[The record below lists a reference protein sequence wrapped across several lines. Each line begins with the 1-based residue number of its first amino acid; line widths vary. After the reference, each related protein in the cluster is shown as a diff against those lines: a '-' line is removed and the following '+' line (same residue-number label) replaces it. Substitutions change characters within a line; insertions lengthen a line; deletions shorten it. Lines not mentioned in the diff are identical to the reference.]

1 MWPRAASLWSMMSTS
16 SVPTIGR
23 ESTAVEEKVVVATA
37 KVAAPQARATLVTP
51 RPAKLRAGPRWR
63 RLAASGCFHHRAP
76 CRSQSSV
83 SGFLR
88 QLVDNA
94 VFDRIS
100 FIFIFRVF
108 PSKYASL
115 IGLPFIFCVK
125 IVFFLI
131 SAL

>member
-37 KVAAPQARATLVTP
+37 KVAAPQARATLV
-51 RPAKLRAGPRWR
+51 RSSYVKLRAGPRWR
-63 RLAASGCFHHRAP
+63 RLAASGCFHHRA
-76 CRSQSSV
+76 RLQIRALV
-83 SGFLR
+83 SGN
-88 QLVDNA
+88 QLPQKVSL

-100 FIFIFRVF
+100 LDFIFRVF
-108 PSKYASL
+108 PSKPAHL